1 MFLNILNYAF
11 FTCLNRCRHEFFA
24 DYFGDDKP
32 QCIDK
37 CDICSNKEAVKLDL
51 DIFMY
56 GINNRSSIVSNETL
70 VSSDFYGGGRNAI
83 KE

>member
-1 MFLNILNYAF
+1 MFLYILNYAF
-11 FTCLNRCRHEFFA
+11 FNCLNRCRHEFFA

-37 CDICSNKEAVKLDL
+37 CDICSNKETVKLDL

-56 GINNRSSIVSNETL
+56 GINTINNRSTV
-70 VSSDFYGGGRNAI
+70 VSSDLYGGGRNTI